1 MEKILI
7 VEDDLSFGT
16 IIQTWLRK
24 RGFEVEK
31 TTSVKSA
38 IAAWEETAKQGN
50 AARGFDLVLSDLRL
64 SDKDGIFLLRW
75 MREHGM
81 KVPSMTRMES
91 VEALTALSPERIH
104 EIGEGQIREY
114 LKMVINELQDILAH
128 DL

>member
-7 VEDDLSFGT
+7 VEDDLSFET

>member
-24 RGFEVEK
+24 KGFEVEK

-64 SDKDGIFLLRW
+64 
-75 MREHGM
+75 
-81 KVPSMTRMES
+81 PSMTRMES

-104 EIGEGQIREY
+104 GIGEGQIMEY

>member
-1 MEKILI
+1 MGKILI

-16 IIQTWLRK
+16 IIQAWLRK
-24 RGFEVEK
+24 KGFEVEK

-38 IAAWEETAKQGN
+38 IAAWEETAKLGN

-64 SDKDGIFLLRW
+64 
-75 MREHGM
+75 
-81 KVPSMTRMES
+81 PSMTRMES

-104 EIGEGQIREY
+104 GIGEGQIREY

>member
-7 VEDDLSFGT
+7 VEDDLSFRT
-16 IIQTWLRK
+16 IIQAWLRK
-24 RGFEVEK
+24 KGFEVEK

-64 SDKDGIFLLRW
+64 PDKDGIFLLRW

-81 KVPSMTRMES
+81 KEPSMTRMES

-104 EIGEGQIREY
+104 GIGEGQIREC